1 MPRTFRIAENA
12 RCDDS
17 TSAIRKYFKRA
28 LRMDS
33 VPPIV
38 LLFKEKALTN
48 TLTDAQKSDIMEF
61 LTGKS
66 YSV

>member
-1 MPRTFRIAENA
+1 MFFIASHAECDYRTR
-12 RCDDS
+12 
-17 TSAIRKYFKRA
+17 AIRKYFKRLSKMRSIPA
-28 LRMDS
+28 IM
-33 VPPIV
+33 
-38 LLFKEKALTN
+38 LLFQGRISTN